1 MNSDTES
8 SYQWNTVNRK
18 KNKNKK
24 EDDIIVFF
32 RKIKKELDEEFHFL
46 HKKDNTDKKTDG
58 NNKDCINKKEK
69 FKPQNIF
76 SLLLSDSE

>member
-8 SYQWNTVNRK
+8 SYEWNTVNRK
-18 KNKNKK
+18 KKYKK
-24 EDDIIVFF
+24 EDDMIVFF

-46 HKKDNTDKKTDG
+46 HKTYKKKHKTDKKDDG
-58 NNKDCINKKEK
+58 NKKEK

>member
-1 MNSDTES
+1 MNSDNES
-8 SYQWNTVNRK
+8 SYKWNTVNRK

-32 RKIKKELDEEFHFL
+32 KKIKKELDEEFHFL
-46 HKKDNTDKKTDG
+46 DQKDKIKKKDGDKIITK
-58 NNKDCINKKEK
+58 
-69 FKPQNIF
+69 QNIF